1 MNIPKPLRPWAW
13 CGVWLIIIWS
23 GLVVLDRTA
32 WLLPDGQNPQAQT
45 DRFLQLLADFNA
57 DSGPPVKILAL
68 GDSILSASLSDSE
81 DFSGVLDGNMKL
93 LPLYSGAARWTHF
106 AALMS
111 EFRSTKPQLIIVQD
125 SLLQKTSLRPTAL
138 ESALLNARRLA
149 ASYIRSTR
157 NKLIPQDI
165 PFTLR
170 QWQAIK
176 RGEYSASIP
185 IAPEALEFLAEL
197 QAVSN
202 AVVVIHLPRSLAVEP
217 VPETTDWIKHLQ
229 SKLEPM
235 NIPVIVLGGPLP
247 NDHYDR
253 DQVHPNDQGRVVRRK
268 QFRDFVREQLP

>member
-57 DSGPPVKILAL
+57 DSGPPIKILAL

-176 RGEYSASIP
+176 RSEYSASIP

-217 VPETTDWIKHLQ
+217 VPETTNWIKHLQ

>member
-1 MNIPKPLRPWAW
+1 M
-13 CGVWLIIIWS
+13 
-23 GLVVLDRTA
+23 
-32 WLLPDGQNPQAQT
+32 
-45 DRFLQLLADFNA
+45 LADFKT

-68 GDSILSASLSDSE
+68 GDSLLSTSLSGSE
-81 DFSGVLDGNMKL
+81 DFSGVLDANMKL

-125 SLLQKTSLRPTAL
+125 SLLQRTILQPTAL
-138 ESALLNARRLA
+138 ESALLNARRWA

-165 PFTLR
+165 PFTLQ
-170 QWQAIK
+170 QWRAIK
-176 RGEYSASIP
+176 RSEYSDSMP

-197 QAVSN
+197 QALSN

-217 VPETTDWIKHLQ
+217 VPETTNWIKHLQ

-235 NIPVIVLGGPLP
+235 NIPVVILGGPLP

-253 DQVHPNDQGRVVRRK
+253 DQVHPNDKGRVVRRK
-268 QFRDFVREQLP
+268 QFRDFVQEQLR